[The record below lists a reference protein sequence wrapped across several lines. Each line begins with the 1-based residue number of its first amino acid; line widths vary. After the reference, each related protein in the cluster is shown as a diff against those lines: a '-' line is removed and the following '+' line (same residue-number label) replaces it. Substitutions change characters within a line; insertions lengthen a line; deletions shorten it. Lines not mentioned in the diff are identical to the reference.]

1 VINSVPGRMQVEE
14 FVHRLLFSA
23 TSRTL
28 SWKSAANSTGNMTWG
43 VSHTIPYHQ
52 LWTLR
57 PANTSDQPERAIVS
71 GWLLTLPGLGSEIVD
86 LSEQNPGSSLL
97 FVR

>member
-1 VINSVPGRMQVEE
+1 MQVEE
-14 FVHRLLFSA
+14 FIHRLLFNA

-28 SWKSAANSTGNMTWG
+28 SWKSAANSTDNTTWG
-43 VSHTIPYHQ
+43 VSPTIPVHQ
-52 LWTLR
+52 LWSLR
-57 PANTSDQPERAIVS
+57 PANKSDQTERAIVS